1 MDRVV
6 AYIRVSTDKKEQE
19 GSLEHQLQMA
29 QEEIRQHKGW
39 KFAGY
44 YADKGTSGTK
54 LTRRGYDITKD
65 GKRQHIKGF
74 TEMLEDAGLQALRD
88 DNGRLTDKYNK
99 AGESSFDRIW
109 TSNTSRFARNVAAD
123 AIIKELGKNHVYI
136 EFADINK
143 TTEKS
148 EDCEYIHL
156 FMSMAESQ
164 SRDTSRKVSK
174 GMAAAAKQGILHV
187 NTSIYGYDYQ
197 PKTRTEPGRL
207 IVNEAQAEVVRMIY
221 NWYTEERIGTEQIC
235 RRLNEK
241 GILSARGKSKW
252 SSTAVNGILRNKK
265 YAGYIDGLKY
275 NKGKVF
281 TDGKLKRVPIEERK
295 ELEIYSPELVPPI
308 ISLEQYEAA
317 QERRS
322 ENTLV
327 KGGTGKYNGI
337 TPFMGKLVCGVCGA
351 SLVSAGVTRHKDGTI
366 KRYYT
371 CSRRYRYEAGHKCTA
386 NTSITQ
392 EALEKRLTAKGYLKS
407 CKEDLSSLQA
417 LLDALKSR
425 LQKQVDAEH
434 DKQAKAVRDR
444 IKANGEAKKRIL
456 DLMETVDDEELKER
470 YAKLSKQGKDLA
482 AELETVTA
490 ANSVYRAAIEKSE
503 EFKKGLEQEGKALK
517 KADPKC
523 YDLETV
529 LRAIDYIEVN
539 EDGLEIY
546 FKKRQEMWSFISTWQ
561 KKLRLLESSEH

>member
-6 AYIRVSTDKKEQE
+6 AYLRVSTDKKEQE

-29 QEEIRQHKGW
+29 REEIENHRGW

-44 YADKGTSGTK
+44 FADKGTSGTK
-54 LTRRGYDITKD
+54 MTRRGYDRIKD
-65 GKRQHIKGF
+65 GKKQHIPGF
-74 TEMLEDAGLQALRD
+74 TEMLEAAGLQALRD
-88 DNGRLTDKYNK
+88 DNGRLTDKYNR
-99 AGESSFDRIW
+99 AGQSSFDRIW

-164 SRDTSRKVSK
+164 SRDTSRKVTR
-174 GMAAAAKQGILHV
+174 GMAASAKQGTLHV
-187 NTSIYGYDYQ
+187 NSCIYGYNYQ
-197 PKTRTEPGRL
+197 PKTRTQPGHL
-207 IVNEAQAEVVRMIY
+207 TINEKQAEIVRMIY
-221 NWYTEERIGTEQIC
+221 SWYTEERIGTEQIC

-241 GILSARGKSKW
+241 GVLSARGKNKW

-281 TDGKLKRVPIEERK
+281 TDGKLKRVPIEERQ

-308 ISLEQYEAA
+308 ITLEQYEAA

-327 KGGTGKYNGI
+327 KGSVGKYNGI

-351 SLVSAGVTRHKDGTI
+351 SLASAGVTRHKDGTI

-371 CSRRYRYEAGHKCTA
+371 CRRRYRYEAGQQCTA
-386 NTSITQ
+386 STSITQ
-392 EALEKRLTAKGYLKS
+392 EALEKRLTNRGYVKS
-407 CKEDLSSLQA
+407 CKEDLASLQA
-417 LLDALKSR
+417 VLNALESR
-425 LQKQVDAEH
+425 LEKQIDAEH
-434 DKQAKAVRDR
+434 DKQAKDLRDK

-456 DLMETVDDEELKER
+456 DLMETIDDAELNER
-470 YAKLSKQGKDLA
+470 FAKLSKQGKDLE
-482 AELETVTA
+482 AELEIVTA

-503 EFKKGLEQEGKALK
+503 EYKKQLEQEGKELAKTSPK
-517 KADPKC
+517 K

-529 LRAIDYIEVN
+529 LRTIDYIEVN

-546 FKKRQEMWSFISTWQ
+546 FKKRQEVWLFITTWQ
-561 KKLRLLESSEH
+561 KKLTLLESSEH